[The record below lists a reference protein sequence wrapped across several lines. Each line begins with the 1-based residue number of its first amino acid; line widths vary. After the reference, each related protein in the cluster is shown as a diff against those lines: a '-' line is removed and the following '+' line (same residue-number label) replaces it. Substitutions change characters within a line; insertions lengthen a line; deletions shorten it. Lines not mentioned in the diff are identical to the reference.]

1 MSLAATA
8 VQPKTITDEAFA
20 FRSASFGA
28 GNLGGPTTSESHTL
42 P

>member
-28 GNLGGPTTSESHTL
+28 EEREGPAIASGTL

>member
-20 FRSASFGA
+20 FQSAFGA
-28 GNLGGPTTSESHTL
+28 GDLGGPTTSESRTL